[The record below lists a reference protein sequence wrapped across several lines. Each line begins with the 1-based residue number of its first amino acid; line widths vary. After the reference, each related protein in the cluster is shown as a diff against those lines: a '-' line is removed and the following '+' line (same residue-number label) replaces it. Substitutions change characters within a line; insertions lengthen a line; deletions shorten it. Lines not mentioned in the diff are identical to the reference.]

1 MFKNRLV
8 LSTLA
13 LAIAASAALTT
24 AGSAQ
29 ADTPARPTASA
40 SSVIAPVINT
50 VAPDDSCWD

>member
-29 ADTPARPTASA
+29 ADTPAQATASA

-50 VAPDDSCWD
+50 VAPGDSCWD